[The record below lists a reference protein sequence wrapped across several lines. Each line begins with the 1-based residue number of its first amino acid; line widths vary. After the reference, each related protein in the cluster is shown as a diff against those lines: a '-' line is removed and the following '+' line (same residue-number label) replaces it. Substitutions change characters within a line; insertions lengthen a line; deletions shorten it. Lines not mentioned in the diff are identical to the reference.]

1 MVWVP
6 KYRWLYGGSMLR
18 LIGII
23 LDDIIDNEEVIKQLI
38 DILSS
43 YKRSAKLLLY
53 NKNIDDITLAK
64 FVKKY
69 EDDLIGVGTKITK
82 KLSETCYYLI
92 IKEKD
97 NKLITGYSLCYTGDH
112 SLGLEHFKE
121 LIQSEDARKRFI
133 S

>member
-1 MVWVP
+1 
-6 KYRWLYGGSMLR
+6 MLR

-23 LDDIIDNEEVIKQLI
+23 LDDIINNEEIIKELV

-53 NKNIDDITLAK
+53 NRNVDDITLAK

-69 EDDLIGVGTKITK
+69 EDDLIGVGTKITTD
-82 KLSETCYYLI
+82 LSETCYYLI
-92 IKEKD
+92 VKEEHS
-97 NKLITGYSLCYTGDH
+97 KLITGYSLCYSGDH
-112 SLGLEHFKE
+112 SLGLAHFKE
-121 LIQSEDARKRFI
+121 LIQSENARKRFI